1 MSSTAVFINMLCWKN
16 CGLLLLVM
24 SRVTKTEKLV
34 TAHNWVQATWQI
46 YKGFSWCY
54 CVLFYLAK
62 FQVYIPFFIIV
73 IDEMVLMTF
82 WAVELP
88 GTVSCLKKSE
98 IHRDKVCASLSS
110 HKMSVFDLISLIS
123 TWQHL
128 LGRQTSAC
136 TPRSLMLI
144 SGFCNFESQTRFI
157 VVVNCDIKY
166 HQNLLSKSVF

>member
-1 MSSTAVFINMLCWKN
+1 MLCWKN

-88 GTVSCLKKSE
+88 GTVSCLK
-98 IHRDKVCASLSS
+98 SLRSTETKCVL
-110 HKMSVFDLISLIS
+110 HWAATRCQSLI
-123 TWQHL
+123 WFLWFQHGNICL
-128 LGRQTSAC
+128 ADRRQHAHHVLSCSFLAFVTLRVKLGS
-136 TPRSLMLI
+136 S
-144 SGFCNFESQTRFI
+144 
-157 VVVNCDIKY
+157 
-166 HQNLLSKSVF
+166 